1 MNRDEGHAA
10 RQTQAAEPLYKQ
22 IERDILQCLARGEWK
37 PGAQLPTEAEL
48 AARFGVAIFTV
59 RAGIGELV
67 DSGILTRQQG
77 KGTFVVRHERDRSR
91 QNYSRVYYSNGR
103 RIIPTHERVIRFA
116 KQRGTRA
123 LVESLDLDEHKAPF
137 VYAWDTL
144 VHVGE
149 NCVSLRHL
157 VVPAHLFPGLSA
169 KVFDDNEQN
178 IYSLYQ
184 DGWGVTVL
192 RLEERI
198 SSALAGRRVA
208 ELLGIKPGAPLLQ
221 VDRVAFTYN
230 NVPVELRS
238 RVYDSSRFHY
248 RSELNGI

>member
-1 MNRDEGHAA
+1 MNKDEGRTA
-10 RQTQAAEPLYKQ
+10 RQSQAAEPLYKQ

-91 QNYSRVYYSNGR
+91 QKYSRVFHSDGR

-116 KQRGTRA
+116 KQRGTRE
-123 LVESLDLDEHKAPF
+123 LIELLELDEHKTPF

-149 NCVSLRHL
+149 HRVSLRHL
-157 VVPAHLFPGLSA
+157 AVPAHLFSGWVGRHRVAPGRANFINTRRAPRGGSA
-169 KVFDDNEQN
+169 RYRN
-178 IYSLYQ
+178 
-184 DGWGVTVL
+184 
-192 RLEERI
+192 RR
-198 SSALAGRRVA
+198 AAPAGRSR
-208 ELLGIKPGAPLLQ
+208 GIHL
-221 VDRVAFTYN
+221 
-230 NVPVELRS
+230 
-238 RVYDSSRFHY
+238 
-248 RSELNGI
+248 

>member
-1 MNRDEGHAA
+1 M
-10 RQTQAAEPLYKQ
+10 
-22 IERDILQCLARGEWK
+22 
-37 PGAQLPTEAEL
+37 
-48 AARFGVAIFTV
+48 

-91 QNYSRVYYSNGR
+91 QKYSRVFHSDGR

-116 KQRGTRA
+116 KQRGTRE
-123 LVESLDLDEHKAPF
+123 LIELLELDEHKTPF

-149 NCVSLRHL
+149 HRVSLRHL
-157 VVPAHLFPGLSA
+157 AVPAHLFSGLTA

-198 SSALAGRRVA
+198 SSTLAGRRA
-208 ELLGIKPGAPLLQ
+208 AGLLGIATGAPLLQ
-221 VDRVAFTYN
+221 VDRVAYTYN
-230 NVPVELRS
+230 NVPVEVRS

-248 RSELNGI
+248 RSDLNGI